1 MCRRLRNGPNALSQF
16 LFLDSEETFRRNI
29 LILSCEISQL
39 LLSEFSKVRKEKPS
53 RYVFI
58 IADYRNGFRLRAFA
72 GAEDLDALQKQSFA
86 FEPGTITYALG
97 QKAELNQRLNLLNSE
112 DFDPRALLDRVH
124 GDLNLLR
131 ELVDLF
137 AAEVPGTLARIEKAI
152 QQGSASELEKASHKI
167 KGSMLQFSAHAAA
180 NIALQLEDSGQTGS
194 MDGTGMLLE
203 KLTQEIDVLYQTLR
217 AMLQNRVSR

>member
-1 MCRRLRNGPNALSQF
+1 M
-16 LFLDSEETFRRNI
+16 
-29 LILSCEISQL
+29 

-86 FEPGTITYALG
+86 FEPRTITYALG
-97 QKAELNQRLNLLNSE
+97 QKAELNQRLNLLKSE

-152 QQGSASELEKASHKI
+152 QQGSAPNWKKPATKLKDRC
-167 KGSMLQFSAHAAA
+167 FSFPHTPLR
-180 NIALQLEDSGQTGS
+180 NIAF
-194 MDGTGMLLE
+194 
-203 KLTQEIDVLYQTLR
+203 
-217 AMLQNRVSR
+217 N